1 MKALRGK
8 ARRVSLICIIKKMS
22 IETGGVLKKILVV
35 EDDPFLSDIY
45 NTKLKQ
51 AGFSVDLAMTGEEAL
66 CKLNDNQYDL
76 MVLDIVLPQVDG
88 WEILARVKEMRE
100 QGSNSKVNAL
110 KIIILSN
117 LGQKEEIKKGLD
129 LGADGFMIKAHFTPS
144 EVADEIHKTL
154 SGMGEGVNQ

>member
-1 MKALRGK
+1 MSNETDGAP
-8 ARRVSLICIIKKMS
+8 KK
-22 IETGGVLKKILVV
+22 LLVV

-51 AGFSVDLAMTGEEAL
+51 AGFNVDLAMTGEECL
-66 CKLNDNQYDL
+66 RKLNENQYDL

-88 WEILARVKEMRE
+88 WEILSRVKKMRE
-100 QGSNSKVNAL
+100 QGVNSNVNNL

-144 EVADEIHKTL
+144 EVADEINKTL
-154 SGMGEGVNQ
+154 SGIMDSAK

>member
-1 MKALRGK
+1 MNMP
-8 ARRVSLICIIKKMS
+8 IKKDGAKE
-22 IETGGVLKKILVV
+22 IGKRILVV

-51 AGFSVDLAMTGEEAL
+51 AGFSVELAMTGEE
-66 CKLNDNQYDL
+66 CVNKLTAGEYDL
-76 MVLDIVLPQVDG
+76 MVLDIVLPQLDG
-88 WEILARVKEMRE
+88 WEILGRVGEMRQKNPE
-100 QGSNSKVNAL
+100 SYINRL

-144 EVADEIHKTL
+144 EVAAEIEKALKLPKAH
-154 SGMGEGVNQ
+154 GGD

>member
-1 MKALRGK
+1 MDEAGGGK
-8 ARRVSLICIIKKMS
+8 RL
-22 IETGGVLKKILVV
+22 LVV

-45 NTKLKQ
+45 NTKLRQ
-51 AGFSVDLAMTGEEAL
+51 AGFNIDLAMTGEECL
-66 CKLNDNQYDL
+66 RKLNENEYDL

-88 WEILARVKEMRE
+88 WEILTRVKAMRE
-100 QGSNSKVNAL
+100 QNTNPKINNL

-144 EVADEIHKTL
+144 EVAAEINKTL
-154 SGMGEGVNQ
+154 GGLESTN

>member
-1 MKALRGK
+1 MP
-8 ARRVSLICIIKKMS
+8 IKKDGAKE
-22 IETGGVLKKILVV
+22 IGKRILVV

-51 AGFSVDLAMTGEEAL
+51 AGFSVELAMTGEE
-66 CKLNDNQYDL
+66 CVNKLTAGEYDL
-76 MVLDIVLPQVDG
+76 MVLDIVLPQLDG
-88 WEILARVKEMRE
+88 WEILGRVGEMRRQNPE
-100 QGSNSKVNAL
+100 SYINRL

-144 EVADEIHKTL
+144 EVAAEIKKALKLPKAH
-154 SGMGEGVNQ
+154 GGD

>member
-1 MKALRGK
+1 MSSETDGAP
-8 ARRVSLICIIKKMS
+8 KK
-22 IETGGVLKKILVV
+22 LLVV

-51 AGFSVDLAMTGEEAL
+51 AGFNIDLAMTGEDCL
-66 CKLNDNQYDL
+66 RKLNENEYDL

-88 WEILARVKEMRE
+88 WEILSRVKQMRE
-100 QGSNSKVNAL
+100 QGSNPKVNNL

-144 EVADEIHKTL
+144 EVADEINKTL
-154 SGMGEGVNQ
+154 SGIEEGAK

>member
-1 MKALRGK
+1 MPIKTNEEAGK
-8 ARRVSLICIIKKMS
+8 GKR
-22 IETGGVLKKILVV
+22 ILVV

-51 AGFSVDLAMTGEEAL
+51 VGFEVDLATTGEECVQKIAA
-66 CKLNDNQYDL
+66 NEYDL
-76 MVLDIVLPQVDG
+76 MVLDIVLPQLDG
-88 WEILARVKEMRE
+88 WEILGRVKEMRAKDA
-100 QGSNSKVNAL
+100 GSYVNRL

-144 EVADEIHKTL
+144 EVAEEINKALKTTD
-154 SGMGEGVNQ
+154 

>member
-1 MKALRGK
+1 MTTKKNDGK
-8 ARRVSLICIIKKMS
+8 NSGKR
-22 IETGGVLKKILVV
+22 ILVV

-51 AGFSVDLAMTGEEAL
+51 AGFDVDLAMAGEE
-66 CKLNDNQYDL
+66 CVNKLMAGEYDL
-76 MVLDIVLPQVDG
+76 MVLDIVLPQLDG
-88 WEILARVKEMRE
+88 WEILERVGQMRR
-100 QGSNSKVNAL
+100 QNPGSYINRL

-144 EVADEIHKTL
+144 EVAEEIEKAL
-154 SGMGEGVNQ
+154 KLPKAPSGN

>member
-1 MKALRGK
+1 MPPKTA
-8 ARRVSLICIIKKMS
+8 KKL
-22 IETGGVLKKILVV
+22 EKGQKVLVV

-51 AGFSVDLAMTGEEAL
+51 VGFDVELAMTGEECL
-66 CKLNDNQYDL
+66 QKLEANKYDL
-76 MVLDIVLPQVDG
+76 MVLDIVLPKIDG
-88 WEILARVKEMRE
+88 WEILARIKEARR
-100 QGSNSKVNAL
+100 QQTNPNLGGL

-144 EVADEIHKTL
+144 EVAQEINKSL
-154 SGMGEGVNQ
+154 GLAD

>member
-1 MKALRGK
+1 MATKTNEKAGGGK
-8 ARRVSLICIIKKMS
+8 R
-22 IETGGVLKKILVV
+22 ILVV

-51 AGFSVDLAMTGEEAL
+51 AGFDVDLAMTGEECL
-66 CKLNDNQYDL
+66 QKLGAKTYDL
-76 MVLDIVLPQVDG
+76 MVLDIVLPQLDG
-88 WEILARVKEMRE
+88 WEILSRVKEMR
-100 QGSNSKVNAL
+100 QKNPDSDLCKL

-144 EVADEIHKTL
+144 EVAEEINKTL
-154 SGMGEGVNQ
+154 KLAD

>member
-1 MKALRGK
+1 MSTEIES
-8 ARRVSLICIIKKMS
+8 VPKK
-22 IETGGVLKKILVV
+22 LLVV

-51 AGFSVDLAMTGEEAL
+51 AGFNIDLAMTGEDCL
-66 CKLNDNQYDL
+66 RKLNENQYDL

-88 WEILARVKEMRE
+88 WEILSRVKEMRE
-100 QGSNSKVNAL
+100 KGTNPKLNTL

-144 EVADEIHKTL
+144 EVAEEINKTL
-154 SGMGEGVNQ
+154 NGMTEGVK

>member
-1 MKALRGK
+1 MAAKENSKLD
-8 ARRVSLICIIKKMS
+8 
-22 IETGGVLKKILVV
+22 GVRKILVV

-51 AGFSVDLAMTGEEAL
+51 TGFDVDLAMTGEECL
-66 CKLNDNQYDL
+66 QKLASNKYDL

-88 WEILARVKEMRE
+88 WEILSRVREMRQQKTNPNVE
-100 QGSNSKVNAL
+100 GL

-129 LGADGFMIKAHFTPS
+129 LGANGFMIKAHFTPS
-144 EVADEIHKTL
+144 EVAQEINKAL
-154 SGMGEGVNQ
+154 GVS